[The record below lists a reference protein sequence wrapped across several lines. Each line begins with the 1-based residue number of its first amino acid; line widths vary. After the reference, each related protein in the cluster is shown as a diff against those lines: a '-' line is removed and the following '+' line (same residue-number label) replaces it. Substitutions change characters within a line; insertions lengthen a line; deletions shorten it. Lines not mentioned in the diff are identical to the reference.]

1 MIWTGPTDTNN
12 TERDS
17 NGLLI
22 TEVAQVR
29 ALRIARVY
37 LHSLDH
43 ETTIAMLSSYCP
55 GRLLISTVDCGH
67 GQCIIL
73 GAGNV
78 HVHVKFTC
86 TCMLHVNVDNIKG
99 GIHMYLYM
107 YFPLPLK

>member
-55 GRLLISTVDCGH
+55 GRHLINKVNCGH
-67 GQCIIL
+67 WPVYNFGGRQCTCTHL
-73 GAGNV
+73 
-78 HVHVKFTC
+78 HVHQC
-86 TCMLHVNVDNIKG
+86 TSVHHTVTSVC
-99 GIHMYLYM
+99 YM
-107 YFPLPLK
+107 

>member
-43 ETTIAMLSSYCP
+43 ETIAMLSSYCP
-55 GRLLISTVDCGH
+55 GRHLISTVDCGH
-67 GQCIIL
+67 WPVYNFGGRQC
-73 GAGNV
+73 
-78 HVHVKFTC
+78 TC
-86 TCMLHVNVDNIKG
+86 TYKV
-99 GIHMYLYM
+99 YM
-107 YFPLPLK
+107 YMYVKCKCR

>member
-67 GQCIIL
+67 VVIIHVHVHVHVHVY
-73 GAGNV
+73 AHV
-78 HVHVKFTC
+78 HVHVKFTWIIALKG
-86 TCMLHVNVDNIKG
+86 CM
-99 GIHMYLYM
+99 YR
-107 YFPLPLK
+107 

>member
-55 GRLLISTVDCGH
+55 GRHLISTVDWGH
-67 GQCIIL
+67 WPVYNFGGRQC
-73 GAGNV
+73 
-78 HVHVKFTC
+78 TC
-86 TCMLHVNVDNIKG
+86 TCEV
-99 GIHMYLYM
+99 YM
-107 YFPLPLK
+107 YMYVTCKCR

>member
-55 GRLLISTVDCGH
+55 GTHLISTVDCGH
-67 GQCIIL
+67 VVIIHVHVRTCTCICACRCTYKVHMDNSVK
-73 GAGNV
+73 GV
-78 HVHVKFTC
+78 HVHVGQ
-86 TCMLHVNVDNIKG
+86 I
-99 GIHMYLYM
+99 
-107 YFPLPLK
+107 

>member
-55 GRLLISTVDCGH
+55 GRHLISTVDCDH
-67 GQCIIL
+67 VVI
-73 GAGNV
+73 V
-78 HVHVKFTC
+78 HVH
-86 TCMLHVNVDNIKG
+86 DY
-99 GIHMYLYM
+99 MYMYMYMRLYM
-107 YFPLPLK
+107 YM